1 MKTLLQLIKRNSL
14 LFFRDRASV
23 FFSFLAVIIIIL
35 MYILFLGKMQTND
48 LSQSFGAVPGI
59 DWLTSSWIM
68 AGILTVST
76 VTVPLASLGTMIK
89 DRESGRIIDFY
100 TSPINRNILALSYLM
115 STWIISI
122 IMVSLN
128 LVVGLVYVLSNGG
141 EFFPLQVLLKL
152 VGLYSLSIVS
162 FSSMFYFISLFM
174 RSQNA
179 FGLLSTLVGTFIGFL
194 GGIYIP
200 IGVLGEGLQAVMNLL
215 PTSSSVVLIRRIYM
229 SGAIEKVF
237 ANAPQ
242 EAYDQY
248 ANLYGLS
255 VHVGD
260 KELGNPIMVLY
271 LVAFAVLFYLLSV
284 LKLSR
289 SKL

>member
-1 MKTLLQLIKRNSL
+1 
-14 LFFRDRASV
+14 
-23 FFSFLAVIIIIL
+23 
-35 MYILFLGKMQTND
+35 
-48 LSQSFGAVPGI
+48 
-59 DWLTSSWIM
+59 
-68 AGILTVST
+68 
-76 VTVPLASLGTMIK
+76 
-89 DRESGRIIDFY
+89 
-100 TSPINRNILALSYLM
+100 
-115 STWIISI
+115 
-122 IMVSLN
+122 
-128 LVVGLVYVLSNGG
+128 
-141 EFFPLQVLLKL
+141 
-152 VGLYSLSIVS
+152 
-162 FSSMFYFISLFM
+162 MFYFISLFM